1 MIPGDTITNQNTLDH
16 LLSQLNTIIEN
27 QQIIKENQ
35 QIIKTNQEKLDA
47 ILANQNKIQANGLG
61 AFAIHPRHCAARL
74 WQRCSRDRR

>member
-35 QIIKTNQEKLDA
+35 QIIKTA
-47 ILANQNKIQANGLG
+47 LANPLDRFQMGIRKLIEELMIERMGENDKIVTRYMSDRDFQA
-61 AFAIHPRHCAARL
+61 
-74 WQRCSRDRR
+74 